1 MILQTSAGLQLRLRV
16 RSCLSD
22 LLTEGRFLS
31 TLQKHYVNLIQ
42 LYYSST
48 TMQYKGKHKGK
59 RNTGR
64 DRLLHEKQG
73 GTALNVFH
81 RSVLNTANQLR

>member
-1 MILQTSAGLQLRLRV
+1 
-16 RSCLSD
+16 
-22 LLTEGRFLS
+22 
-31 TLQKHYVNLIQ
+31 
-42 LYYSST
+42 
-48 TMQYKGKHKGK
+48 MQYKGKHKGK